1 MKANR
6 RIHTSVAPSSTGKT
20 LAETDVIAKDTGSAK
35 SRGIV
40 LAVGNDLRIV
50 HTSSC
55 RHIQSFARR
64 ASNAR
69 RSASWAIQAIRV
81 WARRLASAAH
91 KSFRR
96 ASQTLSGVAVNA
108 SRECDWTILTESSC
122 CILSYELS
130 CSHHHCLAS
139 NLIFAIYASIS
150 TL

>member
-1 MKANR
+1 MKTNR
-6 RIHTSVAPSSTGKT
+6 RIHTSVASSSTGKT
-20 LAETDVIAKDTGSAK
+20 LAEAEVMAKDTSSAK
-35 SRGIV
+35 SRRIV
-40 LAVGNDLRIV
+40 LAVGNYLRIV
-50 HTSSC
+50 HAGSC

-81 WARRLASAAH
+81 WAGCLASAAH
-91 KSFRR
+91 KNFRR

-108 SRECDWTILTESSC
+108 SRVCDWAILTESSC

-130 CSHHHCLAS
+130 CSHHHCLTS
-139 NLIFAIYASIS
+139 DLIFAIYATFS